1 MKKISL
7 LLAFT
12 MILFCF
18 TGCQSQE
25 NTSLKRERQKPKA
38 ASVAFSSAIEET
50 EEGVNVVYL
59 GVGVDKDGKITY
71 LSINLNEFKGDDTN
85 VMSVKE
91 QGESYGLCYEGY
103 KGDWRDQMEAFEDYA
118 IGKSMTIDQLLETEL
133 DENGVPVE
141 DSDLFAACEIDLR
154 LAMEALESA
163 KGKMQKMDVYSPVI
177 SQYVYRTEDGF
188 ELSIMLNIKDQY
200 EKIKY
205 VEIEQYDIIGHEAIR
220 KNEEEIE
227 KLEDGILGLTNYE
240 VCHLET
246 YDAGDGIHNSLPM
259 ENSFLG
265 DISIN
270 IGFLKEMYRK
280 I

>member
-50 EEGVNVVYL
+50 EDGVNVVYL

-71 LSINLNEFKGDDTN
+71 LSINRNEFKGDDTN

-133 DENGVPVE
+133 DENGVPVK

-205 VEIEQYDIIGHEAIR
+205 VEIEQYDIIGNEAIR
-220 KNEEEIE
+220 KMRKRLISWKREFWDLQTMRSAILKPMTQGMEYTIHFLWKTASWEI
-227 KLEDGILGLTNYE
+227 
-240 VCHLET
+240 
-246 YDAGDGIHNSLPM
+246 
-259 ENSFLG
+259 FQ
-265 DISIN
+265 
-270 IGFLKEMYRK
+270 
-280 I
+280 